1 MIGYRSPSFE
11 PRYGSSGYSPLS
23 HIDYW
28 LEKIWVLEKEI
39 EKLEK
44 EVKQYH
50 DFIETLSEV
59 ENKIVNGLFNYM
71 SVKNII
77 NLIKINRNKY
87 YLMLRKIEKKA
98 KSYLDFIKPT

>member
-11 PRYGSSGYSPLS
+11 PRFGSSGYSPLS

-44 EVKQYH
+44 EINQYNRFVKSLSKVEREI
-50 DFIETLSEV
+50 IEGLFKLKKVNEIIKL
-59 ENKIVNGLFNYM
+59 NKIN
-71 SVKNII
+71 KN
-77 NLIKINRNKY
+77 RY
-87 YLMLRKIEKKA
+87 YLIIKKIEKKQ
-98 KSYLDFIKPT
+98 KSIINK

>member
-44 EVKQYH
+44 EINQYNRFVKSLSKVEREI
-50 DFIETLSEV
+50 IEGLFKLKKVNEIIKL
-59 ENKIVNGLFNYM
+59 NKIN
-71 SVKNII
+71 KN
-77 NLIKINRNKY
+77 RY
-87 YLMLRKIEKKA
+87 YLIIKKIEKKQ
-98 KSYLDFIKPT
+98 KSIINK

>member
-11 PRYGSSGYSPLS
+11 PRFGSSGYSPLS

-28 LEKIWVLEKEI
+28 LEKIWDLEKEI

-44 EVKQYH
+44 EVKQYY
-50 DFIETLSEV
+50 DFVETLAEV
-59 ENKIVNGLFNYM
+59 KKKIVNGLFNYM

-77 NLIKINRNKY
+77 NLSKINRNKY
-87 YLMLRKIEKKA
+87 YLILRKIEKEA
-98 KSYLDFIKPT
+98 ITYLDFIKTT